1 LLSYRSGFTK
11 PVNCGEISDTS
22 TIPRRTGR
30 MFEKLRI
37 IFSIPEL
44 RKKVLLTIGLL
55 AVYRIGF
62 HVPLPMIATN
72 LGDDGGTAAQFFEK
86 ISVFAASDLRQATI
100 FGLGIMPYISA
111 SIIFQLLGSVYK
123 PLEELKKEGEAGRK
137 KLNEYTRYLTV
148 AICVVQSYMYLKFM
162 LMSGGPAGYG
172 NINPNFLNADA
183 TGLYFG
189 WQVIAVLVMTCGTVF
204 LMWLG
209 EQIDEYGIG
218 NGISLLIMA
227 GILAQMPKALFELV
241 RNMKTELTGL
251 SRGQIGIETLVL
263 LVVLFVGV
271 VFGVVFITLGQR
283 KIPTQSAKFTRGRR
297 VYGGTRQHLPLRIN
311 QAGVMPIIFASS
323 LLMIPGMLMGGL
335 ASYAGSESIL
345 FKPLN
350 LIGLTM
356 NDQASFIFN
365 LLYVVLIF
373 FFCYFWTAITF
384 NPKEMSENL
393 QNSGTFIPGYRPG
406 KRTTDYLEKVMVR
419 ITYVG
424 AAFLSIVAIVPTI
437 VYGSLGVPYSIAGFY
452 GGTGLLIAVSVA
464 FDLVQKI
471 DSHLVMRNYRGLLE
485 GAGGGVSPV
494 V

>member
-1 LLSYRSGFTK
+1 
-11 PVNCGEISDTS
+11 
-22 TIPRRTGR
+22 

-44 RKKVLLTIGLL
+44 RKKILLTIGLL
-55 AVYRIGF
+55 AIYRIGF
-62 HVPLPMIATN
+62 HIPLPMVATN
-72 LGDDGGTAAQFFEK
+72 LADQGGTAAEFFEK
-86 ISVFAASDLRQATI
+86 VAVFSASDLRQATI

-148 AICVVQSYMYLKFM
+148 LICIVQSYMYLKFM
-162 LMSGGPAGYG
+162 IMSGGDTGYG
-172 NINPNFLNADA
+172 NINPNFLNSAGD
-183 TGLYFG
+183 GLFLG
-189 WQVIAVLVMTCGTVF
+189 WQMVAVLVMTCGTVF

-227 GILAQMPKALFELV
+227 GILAQMPKALFELIG
-241 RNMKTELTGL
+241 NMKTELTGL

-297 VYGGTRQHLPLRIN
+297 VYGGTRQYLPLRIN

-323 LLMIPGMLMGGL
+323 LLIIPGMLLGGL
-335 ASYAGSESIL
+335 ASMFDPEGWAFGV
-345 FKPLN
+345 LN
-350 LIGLTM
+350 SVGLTL
-356 NDQASFIFN
+356 NDQGSFFFN
-365 LLYVVLIF
+365 FMYVVMIF

-384 NPKEMSENL
+384 NPKEMSDNL
-393 QNSGTFIPGYRPG
+393 RDSGTFIPGYRPG

-424 AAFLSIVAIVPTI
+424 AAFLSVVAIVPTV

-485 GAGGGVSPV
+485 GAGSGVSPV